1 MQGWKDCWLKV
12 VVPSHSKKRKVKI
25 MGQIKLVTRYQK
37 LAAQEKN
44 AYVSRHRIFSKIP
57 SAEVV
62 QHASRA
68 SGIPEAIMGA
78 SFVAIA
84 TQIEELLLNGH
95 SIELS
100 GLGTMRMSVSCKA
113 VENYDD
119 VSSNNVHIRR
129 ILFTPCVALKSKM
142 NMVNIVTDKEEAEA
156 AGTAETGA

>member
-1 MQGWKDCWLKV
+1 
-12 VVPSHSKKRKVKI
+12 

-119 VSSNNVHIRR
+119 VSSTNVHTRR

-142 NMVNIVTDKEEAEA
+142 NMVNIVTDKEESEA
-156 AGTAETGA
+156 AGTAEAGA

>member
-1 MQGWKDCWLKV
+1 
-12 VVPSHSKKRKVKI
+12 
-25 MGQIKLVTRYQK
+25 
-37 LAAQEKN
+37 
-44 AYVSRHRIFSKIP
+44 
-57 SAEVV
+57 
-62 QHASRA
+62 
-68 SGIPEAIMGA
+68 MGA

-119 VSSNNVHIRR
+119 VSSTNVHTRR

-156 AGTAETGA
+156 AGTAEAGA